1 MNDSEAEQ
9 DHVSRPRPNWMV
21 GLLIVA
27 AGCVVAWLL
36 VAHMSSPLPA
46 AGVLIVAVGAVLYRF
61 AHANAVGVV
70 LCCLATAAL
79 SVMQWALFPD
89 DAKGLA
95 TLCALLGGS
104 FLLVS
109 GLVFLGAAAKNRAG
123 QPANCGGCVLALST
137 LIAWIAVGFTMH
149 RELRLQEDPQETTH
163 TLLTVH
169 KLAQDVEAIRT
180 RLDRLPTSEQEL
192 VRLRGKP
199 MPRFGA
205 GHYPISY
212 ERNGNVDYRL
222 HFHLTTF
229 WGYRWNY
236 FVAYYQGP
244 NAAPRLFVD
253 LF

>member
-1 MNDSEAEQ
+1 MF
-9 DHVSRPRPNWMV
+9 

-36 VAHMSSPLPA
+36 VARMSSPLPA

-61 AHANAVGVV
+61 AHASAVGVV
-70 LCCLATAAL
+70 LWCLATAAL
-79 SVMQWALFPD
+79 SAMQWAPFPD

-109 GLVFLGAAAKNRAG
+109 SLVFLGAAAKSHAG

-137 LIAWIAVGFTMH
+137 LIAWIAVGFTIH
-149 RELRLQEDPQETTH
+149 SELRLPEDVAETTH
-163 TLLTVH
+163 TLLAVH

-180 RLDRLPTSEQEL
+180 RFGRLPADQQEL

-199 MPRFGA
+199 MPLCGS
-205 GHYPISY
+205 GHCPITY
-212 ERNGNVDYRL
+212 DRNSDADYRL
-222 HFHLTTF
+222 NFDLATF
-229 WGYRWNY
+229 WGYRWNFY
-236 FVAYYQGP
+236 VAYYQGP
-244 NAAPRLFVD
+244 NATPRLFVD